1 MTDFDLLISGGT
13 VVTASDTYTADI
25 GVQDG
30 RIAAIASN
38 LECSNRHIDA
48 TGKFVL
54 PGGVEAHC
62 HIEQESGMGIMAAD
76 DYKSGSISAVF
87 GGNTTI
93 VPFAAQHRGQ
103 SLREVVQIYHER
115 AEPKAVIDYAF
126 HLIISDP
133 TEQVLGQELPALIK
147 DGYTSFK
154 VFLTYPLLKLE
165 DHEILS
171 VLSVARENGAITMV
185 HAENDDII
193 RWLSDRLIE
202 GGHVAPKY
210 HAMSHARIA
219 ESEAS
224 NRAIQLAR
232 LLDTPI
238 FIVHVSTEEAATT
251 IRRAQDDG
259 LKVFAETC
267 PQYLFLTAADIDQD
281 GMEGAKFCCSPPPRD
296 EADQEAMWR
305 GLGNGTFQ
313 LFSSDHAP
321 YRFDETGKLHAG
333 PNAPF
338 KKLANGV
345 PGIELRMPLLFSE
358 GVGKGKISINEFVAL
373 TSTNAAKIYGLH
385 PRKGTIA
392 VGSDADIAIWDP
404 SHEVTVTYDLLHD
417 NVGYTPYEGMELT
430 GWPEIVISRGRIAVE
445 NGQLHVDPG
454 SGDFLERSPGYDF
467 IRPRNNLPQETNPE
481 TNFGAK
487 II

>member
-1 MTDFDLLISGGT
+1 MDFDLVISGGT
-13 VVTASDTYTADI
+13 IVTASDTYAADI
-25 GVQDG
+25 GILDG
-30 RIAAIASN
+30 QIAAIGTN
-38 LECSNRHIDA
+38 LACSNRHIDA
-48 TGKFVL
+48 AGKLVL

-76 DYKSGSISAVF
+76 DYASGSISAAF

-103 SLREVVQIYHER
+103 SLREVVQTYHER
-115 AEPKAVIDYAF
+115 AKSKAVIDYAF

-133 TEQVLGQELPALIK
+133 TEQVLGQELPALIR

-171 VLSVARENGAITMV
+171 VLSVARENGAIAMV

-193 RWLSDRLIE
+193 RWLSDRLIG

-232 LLDTPI
+232 LVDTPI
-238 FIVHVSTEEAATT
+238 LIVHVSTEEAAAT

-259 LKVFAETC
+259 LKVFGETC
-267 PQYLFLTAADIDQD
+267 PQYLFLKAEDIDQD

-305 GLGNGTFQ
+305 GLSNGTFQ
-313 LFSSDHAP
+313 VFHSDHAP

-358 GVGKGKISINEFVAL
+358 GVGKGRISLNEFVAL

-404 SHEVTVTYDLLHD
+404 DRKVQVTYDILHD
-417 NVGYTPYEGMELT
+417 NVGYTPYEGMEVT
-430 GWPEIVISRGRIAVE
+430 GWPETVISRGRIAIE
-445 NGQLHVDPG
+445 KGELHVQRG
-454 SGDFLERSPGYDF
+454 SGNFLERSPGYEF
-467 IRPRNNLPQETNPE
+467 IRPRNNLPLETNPE

-487 II
+487 IL